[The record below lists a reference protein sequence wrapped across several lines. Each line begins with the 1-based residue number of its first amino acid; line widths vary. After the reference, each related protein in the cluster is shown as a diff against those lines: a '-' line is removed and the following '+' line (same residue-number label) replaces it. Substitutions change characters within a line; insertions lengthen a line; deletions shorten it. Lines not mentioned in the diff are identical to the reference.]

1 MTYNIIAVGK
11 LKEAHFKSACDEY
24 IKRMTACGGAAVTE
38 IPEQRLPDDPSDAEI
53 SGALAKE
60 AAAIRA
66 KIPKNAFVVAMCIE
80 GQKMSSETM
89 AKKISALKSSGTSSF
104 VFLIGGS
111 FGLDNDLKKQAG
123 LRLSMSDMTF
133 PHHLARVML
142 LEQIYR
148 AEKIIQGSRYHK

>member
-24 IKRMTACGGAAVTE
+24 IKRMTSCGGASVIE
-38 IPEQRLPDDPSDAEI
+38 IPEQRLPDDPSEAEI
-53 SGALAKE
+53 AAALAKE

-66 KIPKNAFVVAMCIE
+66 KIPKNAFVIAMCIE
-80 GQKMSSETM
+80 GQKMSSEAL
-89 AKKISALKSSGTSSF
+89 AKKISALKSGGASSF

-111 FGLDNDLKKQAG
+111 FGLDESLKKQAG

-142 LEQIYR
+142 LEQVYR

>member
-24 IKRMTACGGAAVTE
+24 LKRMSACGGAVVTE
-38 IPEQRLPDDPSDAEI
+38 IPEQRLPDNPSDGEI
-53 SGALAKE
+53 AVALAKE
-60 AAAIRA
+60 AEAIRA

-80 GQKMSSETM
+80 GQKMSSE
-89 AKKISALKSSGTSSF
+89 ALSKKISALKSGGVSSF

-111 FGLDNDLKKQAG
+111 FGLDEALKKQAG

-142 LEQIYR
+142 LEQLYR

>member
-1 MTYNIIAVGK
+1 MTYSIIAVGK

-24 IKRMTACGGAAVTE
+24 IKRMSAFGGATVVE
-38 IPEQRLPDDPSDAEI
+38 LPEQRLSDDPSAAEI
-53 SGALAKE
+53 SAALAKE

-66 KIPKNAFVVAMCIE
+66 KIPKNAFMVAMCVE
-80 GQKMSSETM
+80 GQKISSEAL
-89 AKKISALKSSGTSSF
+89 AKKIAALKSGGVSGF

-111 FGLDNDLKKQAG
+111 FGLDEELKRQAD

-142 LEQIYR
+142 LEQLYR
-148 AEKIIQGSRYHK
+148 AEKINQGSRYHK